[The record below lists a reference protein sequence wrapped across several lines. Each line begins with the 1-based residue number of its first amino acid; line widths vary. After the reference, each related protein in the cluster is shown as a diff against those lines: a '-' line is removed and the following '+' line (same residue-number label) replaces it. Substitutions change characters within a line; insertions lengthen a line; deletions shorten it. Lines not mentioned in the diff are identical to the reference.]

1 MEKIRGDEFGAGF
14 RVVLDREAK
23 NPHLVHHPPPIAAID
38 RFLLNSTSSEKQIS
52 PSGFSDSSS
61 TTINSFDGAVDENG
75 YLSLPS
81 LADISFV
88 DGLFVDGNNNN
99 YTNDNYKTKKISKI
113 LSASMPTSPI
123 FIKGQWTDQEDR
135 LLVRLVKQY
144 GERKWAQIAH
154 KLGGRAG
161 KQCRERWHNHLRPDI
176 KKDTWSEEEERLLVE
191 THQKVGNRW
200 AEIAKTIPG
209 RTENSIKNH
218 WNATKRRL
226 NSRRKNNKRT
236 GAKSKASFLQN
247 YINGSCMIKQNIP
260 SSSSSSTTATLAISE
275 SLNGIFLNSS
285 NQLTNVLHNSEPSDN
300 SSFTDDSTL
309 TLVAHT
315 HDDELLF
322 IQKFFEDIYSKQ
334 QLVSSSLVHNKTLLG
349 HEDTT
354 TYDYGHLNS
363 AVFDINS
370 SSLQTPK
377 YSNNNHPLIG
387 IDNDHEFLANVS
399 STSPSTDLT
408 NLHAPN
414 NTIQDAHDC
423 SGSSTESWSMNSC
436 STTNSSSHVHS
447 DLYISYLLN
456 EVGSFSSAN
465 DTSESQHHHGH
476 PGSFMDYLLT
486 DDRSSCHTPLIT
498 TGKRDMDLIEMVSF
512 SNYTGSHD

>member
-23 NPHLVHHPPPIAAID
+23 NPHLVHHPPLTAID
-38 RFLLNSTSSEKQIS
+38 RFLLNSSSSSSEKQIS
-52 PSGFSDSSS
+52 PSGFCDSSSS
-61 TTINSFDGAVDENG
+61 TTTNSFVDAVDGNG

-81 LADISFV
+81 LTDISFV
-88 DGLFVDGNNNN
+88 DGLLVDGDSNNFQ
-99 YTNDNYKTKKISKI
+99 NDSDKMKKISKG
-113 LSASMPTSPI
+113 LSAASSVSMPMSPI

-154 KLGGRAG
+154 KLGDRAG

-200 AEIAKTIPG
+200 AEIAKRIPG

-247 YINGSCMIKQNIP
+247 YINGSCIKENIP
-260 SSSSSSTTATLAISE
+260 SPSSSTTTTTRAISE
-275 SLNGIFLNSS
+275 SSNGIFLNSS
-285 NQLTNVLHNSEPSDN
+285 NQHTNVLHNPEPS
-300 SSFTDDSTL
+300 DDSTL

-322 IQKFFEDIYSKQ
+322 IQKFFEDINSKQ
-334 QLVSSSLVHNKTLLG
+334 QLVSSSLVHNKTQLG
-349 HEDTT
+349 HEDTA
-354 TYDYGHLNS
+354 TYDYGHHNS
-363 AVFDINS
+363 AAFDIS
-370 SSLQTPK
+370 TSSLQTPK
-377 YSNNNHPLIG
+377 YSNNHPLMEIG
-387 IDNDHEFLANVS
+387 NDHQFLVNVS
-399 STSPSTDLT
+399 STCPSTYLT

-423 SGSSTESWSMNSC
+423 SGSSTESCSMNDC
-436 STTNSSSHVHS
+436 STTNSSSHVNS

-456 EVGSFSSAN
+456 EVGSFSSSN
-465 DTSESQHHHGH
+465 DTLESQYYHGH
-476 PGSFMDYLLT
+476 PDSFMDYLLT
-486 DDRSSCHTPLIT
+486 DDRSSYHTPIT